1 MPRWFQCLFS
11 RNLLL
16 DSLKG
21 TFVDFNLKN
30 TIVTFL
36 ICSSLIKTY
45 SVPNPVAVGETRHW
59 SRIRNLSKV
68 KPSSHRRHWWN
79 FGAVPKVKSE
89 TSSST
94 QGFSKMGWQWLSQ
107 SYHWLASFLFK
118 YARFLQLCS
127 PEGALPEKW
136 VRVFAALKPPFHA
149 LLAVLKTPIAAFLSR
164 LNLVQKETMWS
175 LILYVVCTY
184 VVCNMWYVLQM
195 HWCIP
200 MGLGHNDPWHNDPG
214 GHSNVKGGIR
224 LVQKFT

>member
-21 TFVDFNLKN
+21 TFVDFNIKN
-30 TIVTFL
+30 TIVRFL
-36 ICSSLIKTY
+36 ICSSLIKSY
-45 SVPNPVAVGETRHW
+45 SVHNPVAVGETRHW
-59 SRIRNLSKV
+59 SRIQNLS

-136 VRVFAALKPPFHA
+136 VRVFAALKTPFSCPPGRSWDPDCSIF
-149 LLAVLKTPIAAFLSR
+149 VLPELGSER
-164 LNLVQKETMWS
+164 D
-175 LILYVVCTY
+175 YVITHSVCSVY
-184 VVCNMWYVLQM
+184 
-195 HWCIP
+195 
-200 MGLGHNDPWHNDPG
+200 
-214 GHSNVKGGIR
+214 IR
-224 LVQKFT
+224 GM